1 MNHSFTSKIIEE
13 VGREFNGLGRTIFG
27 LSPLLQYINKKTRS
41 ANRGSKARSSFANL
55 YALYVLIEDYVNKGY
70 LEKGDYAD
78 YGGADFTPLLRRMRE
93 LPFGSKLQNHSL
105 NNRANDDFHKYF
117 PEEDILPIVRDVSS
131 RKYWINEA
139 LLTVSVGEHKYSLA
153 QAVLRVID
161 LYVKT
166 KRESF
171 SQFIEDCERLR
182 EANEKG
188 HDEATEF
195 IRSLLSPERDAR
207 LFEISSYAI
216 LKAHFS
222 TEIIFIGETRDSI
235 AEEALINYLRY
246 QATRSSKLIFRQKSS
261 LSEKLFKTGRTNA
274 NDGGIDFVMKPLG
287 RFFQVTEA
295 LDVKKYFLDI
305 DKVERYPISFV
316 IKTTLDI
323 AEIRSRLEDG
333 AKEQYGVRE
342 IVHRYMTAIEDIFN
356 IPKLI
361 GIFNVLADQGR
372 VSEVLDEIIR
382 WSKVEFNIEGGLD
395 SAESVADEDE
405 DADD

>member
-13 VGREFNGLGRTIFG
+13 VEREFNGLGRTIFG
-27 LSPLLQYINKKTRS
+27 LSPLLQYINKKTKS
-41 ANRGSKARSSFANL
+41 ADRGSKARSSFANL

-70 LEKGDYAD
+70 LKKGDYAE
-78 YGGADFTPLLRRMRE
+78 YEGADFTPLLSRMRE
-93 LPFGSKLQNHSL
+93 LPFGSKLQNHAL

-117 PEEDILPIVRDVSS
+117 PEDDRRPISRNVSL

-139 LLTVSVGEHKYSLA
+139 LLTVFVGERKCSLA
-153 QAVLRVID
+153 EVVLRIID

-171 SQFIEDCERLR
+171 SQFIEDCKRLQ

-188 HDEATEF
+188 NDKAAEF

-207 LFEISSYAI
+207 LFEIASYAI

-222 TEIIFIGETRDSI
+222 TEIIFIGRTRDTI
-235 AEEALINYLRY
+235 EEEAL
-246 QATRSSKLIFRQKSS
+246 
-261 LSEKLFKTGRTNA
+261 KLFKTGRTNA
-274 NDGGIDFVMKPLG
+274 NDGGIDFVVRPLG
-287 RFFQVTEA
+287 RFFQVTET

-316 IKTTLDI
+316 IKTTLEVD
-323 AEIRSRLEDG
+323 EIRSRLEDG

-342 IVHRYMTAIEDIFN
+342 IVQRYMTAIEDIFN

-361 GIFNVLADQGR
+361 GIFNILANQGR

-382 WSKVEFNIEGGLD
+382 WSKVEFNIEDDLD
-395 SAESVADEDE
+395 SSESVADEDE
-405 DADD
+405 DTDD

>member
-13 VGREFNGLGRTIFG
+13 VAREFNGLGRTIFE

-70 LEKGDYAD
+70 LEKGDYAE
-78 YGGADFTPLLRRMRE
+78 YKGADFTPLLRRMRE
-93 LPFGSKLQNHSL
+93 LPFGSKLQNHAL
-105 NNRANDDFHKYF
+105 NNRANDDFRKYF
-117 PEEDILPIVRDVSS
+117 PEEGRLPIVRNVSS

-153 QAVLRVID
+153 QVVLRVID

-171 SQFIEDCERLR
+171 SQFIEDCERLQ

-188 HDEATEF
+188 NDEAAGF

-207 LFEISSYAI
+207 LFEVVSYAV

-235 AEEALINYLRY
+235 EEEALR
-246 QATRSSKLIFRQKSS
+246 
-261 LSEKLFKTGRTNA
+261 LFKTGRTNA

-333 AKEQYGVRE
+333 AKEQYGVHE
-342 IVHRYMTAIEDIFN
+342 IVQRYMTAIEDIFN

-382 WSKVEFNIEGGLD
+382 WSKVEFNIEDGLD

-405 DADD
+405 DTDD

>member
-13 VGREFNGLGRTIFG
+13 VEREFNGLGRTIFG
-27 LSPLLQYINKKTRS
+27 LSPLLQYINKKTKS
-41 ANRGSKARSSFANL
+41 ADRGSKARSSFANL

-70 LEKGDYAD
+70 LKKGDYAE
-78 YGGADFTPLLRRMRE
+78 YEGADFTPLLSRMRE
-93 LPFGSKLQNHSL
+93 LPFGSKLQNHAL

-117 PEEDILPIVRDVSS
+117 PEDDRRPISRNVSL

-139 LLTVSVGEHKYSLA
+139 LLTVLVGERKCSLA
-153 QAVLRVID
+153 EVVLRIID

-171 SQFIEDCERLR
+171 SQFIEDCKRLK

-188 HDEATEF
+188 NDKAAEF

-207 LFEISSYAI
+207 LFEIASYAI

-222 TEIIFIGETRDSI
+222 TEIIFIGRTRDTI
-235 AEEALINYLRY
+235 EEEAL
-246 QATRSSKLIFRQKSS
+246 
-261 LSEKLFKTGRTNA
+261 KLFKTGRTNA
-274 NDGGIDFVMKPLG
+274 NDGGIDFVMRPLG
-287 RFFQVTEA
+287 RFFQVTET

-316 IKTTLDI
+316 IKTTLEID
-323 AEIRSRLEDG
+323 EIRSRLEDG

-342 IVHRYMTAIEDIFN
+342 IVQRYMTAIEDIFN

-361 GIFNVLADQGR
+361 GIFNVLADQDR

-382 WSKVEFNIEGGLD
+382 WSKVEFNIEDDLD
-395 SAESVADEDE
+395 SSESVADEDE
-405 DADD
+405 DTDD

>member
-13 VGREFNGLGRTIFG
+13 VEHEFNGLGRTIFE
-27 LSPLLQYINKKTRS
+27 LSPLLQYINKKTKS

-55 YALYVLIEDYVNKGY
+55 YALYVLIEDYVDKGY
-70 LEKGDYAD
+70 LEKGDYAE
-78 YGGADFTPLLRRMRE
+78 YEGADFTPLLRRMRE
-93 LPFGSKLQNHSL
+93 LPFGAKLQNHAL

-117 PEEDILPIVRDVSS
+117 PEDDRRPITRNVSL
-131 RKYWINEA
+131 RKYWINKA

-153 QAVLRVID
+153 QVVLRIID
-161 LYVKT
+161 LYVET

-171 SQFIEDCERLR
+171 SQFIEDCERLQ

-188 HDEATEF
+188 NDEAAGF

-207 LFEISSYAI
+207 LFEVVSYAV

-235 AEEALINYLRY
+235 EEEALR
-246 QATRSSKLIFRQKSS
+246 
-261 LSEKLFKTGRTNA
+261 LFKTGRTNA

-323 AEIRSRLEDG
+323 DEIRSRLEDG
-333 AKEQYGVRE
+333 VKSNTECVRLCSD
-342 IVHRYMTAIEDIFN
+342 T
-356 IPKLI
+356 
-361 GIFNVLADQGR
+361 
-372 VSEVLDEIIR
+372 
-382 WSKVEFNIEGGLD
+382 
-395 SAESVADEDE
+395 
-405 DADD
+405 